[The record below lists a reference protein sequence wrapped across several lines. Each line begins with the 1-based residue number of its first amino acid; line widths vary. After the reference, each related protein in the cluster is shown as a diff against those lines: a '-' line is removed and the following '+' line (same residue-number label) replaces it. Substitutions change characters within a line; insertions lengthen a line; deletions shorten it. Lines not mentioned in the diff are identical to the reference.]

1 MIFNELFHCTFSL
14 ICIVPILIAV
24 VVVDTLK
31 NVYKLICLVFAIP
44 KVSGGGEFDDQNK
57 NHLKNREAKESKQRL
72 LKDHSSVY

>member
-24 VVVDTLK
+24 VVVYTLK
-31 NVYKLICLVFAIP
+31 NVDKLIRLVFAIP
-44 KVSGGGEFDDQNK
+44 KVSGGHEFDDQNTY
-57 NHLKNREAKESKQRL
+57 HLKNREAKESKQRL